1 MTTDKKPSRH
11 PEQRTTWPHQANA
24 PYFIYSRQQHINML
38 MTTDDLLPEHQHL
51 LEIDFKGL
59 GEGSTL
65 DRQYWLANMDSAVRA
80 ATWQRNMELQR
91 GRHCNSMACNDVP
104 ILDRK

>member
-1 MTTDKKPSRH
+1 MTEVLERL
-11 PEQRTTWPHQANA
+11 TT
-24 PYFIYSRQQHINML
+24 
-38 MTTDDLLPEHQHL
+38 TTDDLLPEHQHL

-80 ATWQRNMELQR
+80 AT
-91 GRHCNSMACNDVP
+91 
-104 ILDRK
+104 